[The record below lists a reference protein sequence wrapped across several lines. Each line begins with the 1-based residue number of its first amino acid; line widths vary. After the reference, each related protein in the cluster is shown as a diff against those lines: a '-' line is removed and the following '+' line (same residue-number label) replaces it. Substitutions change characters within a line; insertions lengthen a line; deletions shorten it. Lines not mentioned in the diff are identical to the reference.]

1 MATRDNITIHEVKD
15 KPKILVDKDS
25 NAAKLVNDKFI
36 DKTSKNRLRT
46 GSSAGDEEFNEG
58 EEWID
63 EDDDGSNNPGIEDG
77 ELPAPEFKD
86 IFLKR
91 NGVFENIN
99 PSNKYGILVQD
110 SVNRA
115 SAQLEFKVMIPI
127 DLKDEIVGIEILSQ
141 NEVVAEI

>member
-25 NAAKLVNDKFI
+25 NAAKLVSDKFI
-36 DKTSKNRLRT
+36 DKTSTNRLRT
-46 GSSAGDEEFNEG
+46 GSSVGDTEIDEGENWDDDEEG
-58 EEWID
+58 GD
-63 EDDDGSNNPGIEDG
+63 NPGIGDG
-77 ELPAPEFKD
+77 ELPAPEFQD

-91 NGVFENIN
+91 NEGFENIN
-99 PSNKYGILVQD
+99 PLLKYGKLVKD
-110 SVNRA
+110 TVNRTTV
-115 SAQLEFKVMIPI
+115 QLEFKVMIPI

>member
-1 MATRDNITIHEVKD
+1 MATRDNLTIHEVKD

-36 DKTSKNRLRT
+36 DKTSQNRLRT
-46 GSSAGDEEFNEG
+46 GSSAGDDGFNEN
-58 EEWID
+58 EEWSE
-63 EDDDGSNNPGIEDG
+63 EDDDGSNDPGIQEG
-77 ELPAPEFKD
+77 ELPAPEFTD

-91 NGVFENIN
+91 NGVFENVN
-99 PSNKYGILVQD
+99 SSSKYGVLVQD
-110 SVNRA
+110 TVNRTTV
-115 SAQLEFKVMIPI
+115 QLEFKVMVPI

>member
-1 MATRDNITIHEVKD
+1 MATKDNLTIHEVKD
-15 KPKILVDKDS
+15 KPRILVDKDS
-25 NAAKLVNDKFI
+25 NAAKLVSDKFV

-46 GSSAGDEEFNEG
+46 GSSVGDNE
-58 EEWID
+58 ID
-63 EDDDGSNNPGIEDG
+63 ENEKWNEDDDDATDPGLGDG

-91 NGVFENIN
+91 NEGFENIN
-99 PSNKYGILVQD
+99 PLLKYGKLVKD
-110 SVNRA
+110 TVNRTTV
-115 SAQLEFKVMIPI
+115 QLEFRVMVPL